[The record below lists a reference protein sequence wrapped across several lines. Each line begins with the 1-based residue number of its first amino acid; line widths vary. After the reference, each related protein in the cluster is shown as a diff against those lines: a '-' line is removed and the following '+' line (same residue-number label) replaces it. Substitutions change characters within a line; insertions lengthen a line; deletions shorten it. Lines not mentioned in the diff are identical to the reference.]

1 MQWGDSN
8 NTAPRK
14 TGDKWRNCTRTETR
28 AGQTLTGEQ
37 WRGGRKFTD
46 GLVRG
51 TWRTNNPTR
60 RGEFADSSTNT
71 PTVSSIIIMQLL
83 QARNGGQRGNLWGH
97 LQRRN
102 SREVRHRRNYGTR
115 RFEKEG
121 GTADTTRARGRR
133 NMERNEWSTPK
144 YITERTAKTLSESTR
159 RMYQNLAKERNHRT
173 QSSREGSPSTL
184 REKRIKY
191 RPPIP
196 EAYQDRSTT
205 EWAQFMDATPEN
217 VVRSTPRNLQGRDGR
232 GQEHKFRREPR
243 DDSIANVTC
252 RD

>member
-14 TGDKWRNCTRTETR
+14 TGDKWRNCTRMETR
-28 AGQTLTGEQ
+28 AGQTSTGEQ

-71 PTVSSIIIMQLL
+71 EEYADSLINHHHAATS
-83 QARNGGQRGNLWGH
+83 GKE
-97 LQRRN
+97 RRT
-102 SREVRHRRNYGTR
+102 TR
-115 RFEKEG
+115 KSTRAFAKKDSFMKFKR
-121 GTADTTRARGRR
+121 GTASKKLRDEEVWEGRWYGR
-133 NMERNEWSTPK
+133 HNKSTGAEEHGEKWMKPK
-144 YITERTAKTLSESTR
+144 YINERTAKTLSESTR

-205 EWAQFMDATPEN
+205 
-217 VVRSTPRNLQGRDGR
+217 
-232 GQEHKFRREPR
+232 
-243 DDSIANVTC
+243 
-252 RD
+252 